1 MQARDGTA
9 EEENRE
15 DEANQRG
22 RGMGDCSTLRVYTCI
37 VCPCRGAKSTGG
49 HLSGTQGFDRGQKRV
64 VPSLLPAIPARQSV
78 LSRPYS
84 SVSPRIGRSAG
95 RVLIEQAGG
104 NENLVRCSFRAIF
117 LPTSHL
123 RKGET
128 TWNMERGTWNVPLN
142 VGIYCPRISEAGQ
155 ERERRGLSP
164 RSGMKTRTIFQRDP
178 RGNT

>member
-1 MQARDGTA
+1 MERRDSIEAR
-9 EEENRE
+9 RE
-15 DEANQRG
+15 WSQVSFSRSPLGN
-22 RGMGDCSTLRVYTCI
+22 
-37 VCPCRGAKSTGG
+37 
-49 HLSGTQGFDRGQKRV
+49 LSFHV
-64 VPSLLPAIPARQSV
+64 LAVPFPLVRH
-78 LSRPYS
+78 
-84 SVSPRIGRSAG
+84 SAW

-178 RGNT
+178 RGNRERERKKRPHISGCG